1 MPVNPRLSV
10 PAVTRYATPVRKRAA
25 CVCLLFACDLS
36 GLGDGGASSGYRV
49 SPASSRR
56 DRRTV
61 VVGRPADA
69 ISLDPARVSD
79 NESGEVCEQIYE
91 SLLRYK
97 AGSTRIEA
105 GLAERWE
112 TSADGTIWTFHLR
125 DGVRFHDGT
134 RLDATAVVFSL
145 ERQRDAEHPYHGLD
159 RTGLEFAYAEMLK
172 TIRKVEALGPM
183 TVRITLDRTY
193 APFEANMAMVAFAII
208 SPNALTSW
216 RQEYYL
222 HPTGTGPFRFVDWK
236 DGRVVLER
244 NPDYWGQPPGI
255 DRLVFRA
262 IPDGRQRL
270 IELESGAI
278 DVAYSVLPAELQFVE
293 LHPDLVLHKAAANNV
308 SYLAMNATRPP
319 FDDVRVRRAVN
330 YAINKD
336 PIVKLAYQGMAV
348 AATGPLPPTQWGYHP
363 VETYRYDPERASG
376 LLKDAAA
383 DGHFDPFRVHRLY
396 VPSTPR
402 PYLPDPESVA
412 RVIQANLKAVGLQTE
427 LVVQGMKG
435 HIEDAQ
441 NGEHDL
447 ALFGWVGDNGDPD
460 NFLYLLLDQDNTT
473 PGTAR
478 NVAFYRD
485 AELHELLIGAQQ
497 TTSRAGRERMYR
509 RAQERIARQAP
520 WVPLAHSQ
528 VSVAARVDVGGIKVN
543 PSTHVDFRGVK
554 RLEH

>member
-1 MPVNPRLSV
+1 M
-10 PAVTRYATPVRKRAA
+10 
-25 CVCLLFACDLS
+25 
-36 GLGDGGASSGYRV
+36 
-49 SPASSRR
+49 
-56 DRRTV
+56 
-61 VVGRPADA
+61 VGRPADA

-91 SLLRYK
+91 SLLRYRP
-97 AGSTRIEA
+97 GSTRVEA

-112 TSADGTIWTFHLR
+112 MTPDGRTWTFYIR
-125 DGVRFHDGT
+125 PGVRFHDGSP
-134 RLDATAVVFSL
+134 LDAHAVVFSL
-145 ERQRDAEHPYHGLD
+145 ERQRDTAHPYHRLD
-159 RTGLEFAYAEMLK
+159 RTRLEFAYAEMLK
-172 TIRKVEALGPM
+172 TIRSVEATGPM
-183 TVRITLDRTY
+183 TVRITTDRTY

-208 SPNALTSW
+208 SPRALTSW
-216 RQEYYL
+216 REEYYL
-222 HPTGTGPFRFVDWK
+222 HPVGTGPFRFTEWK
-236 DGRVVLER
+236 DGRIVLER
-244 NPDYWGQPPGI
+244 NRDYWDKPPAI

-278 DVAYSVLPAELQFVE
+278 DVAYSILPNELQFVD
-293 LHPDLVLHKAAANNV
+293 LHPDLQLYRAAANNV
-308 SYLAMNATRPP
+308 AYLAMNTTRPP
-319 FDDVRVRRAVN
+319 FDDLRVRRAVN
-330 YAINKD
+330 YAINTD
-336 PIVKLAYQGMAV
+336 PIVKLAYQGMAT
-348 AATGPLPPTQWGYHP
+348 AASGPLPPTQWGYHP
-363 VETYRYDPERASG
+363 VVAYRYDPEKASG

-427 LVVQGMKG
+427 LVVQGMKS
-435 HIEDAQ
+435 HIEDTQ

-473 PGTAR
+473 PGVAR
-478 NVAFYRD
+478 NVAFFRD

-497 TTSRAGRERMYR
+497 SMSRSEREKMYR
-509 RAQERIARQAP
+509 RAQERIASQAP
-520 WVPLAHSQ
+520 WAPLAHSQ
-528 VSVAARVDVGGIKVN
+528 VSVAARVDVGGIRVN

>member
-1 MPVNPRLSV
+1 M
-10 PAVTRYATPVRKRAA
+10 
-25 CVCLLFACDLS
+25 
-36 GLGDGGASSGYRV
+36 
-49 SPASSRR
+49 
-56 DRRTV
+56 

-91 SLLRYK
+91 SLLRYRP
-97 AGSTRIEA
+97 GSTRLEP

-112 TSADGTIWTFHLR
+112 MSTDGLVWTFHIR
-125 DGVRFHDGT
+125 PGVTFHDGT
-134 RLDATAVVFSL
+134 PLDAGAVVFSL
-145 ERQRDAEHPYHGLD
+145 ERQRNPQHPYHRRD
-159 RTGLEFAYAEMLK
+159 KTGLEFAYVEMLRV
-172 TIRKVEALGPM
+172 IRKVEATGPM
-183 TVRITLDRTY
+183 TVRITVDRNY

-208 SPNALTSW
+208 SPSALASW
-216 RQEYYL
+216 REDYYL
-222 HPTGTGPFRFVDWK
+222 HPVGTGPFRFTEWQ
-236 DGRVVLER
+236 DGRIVLER
-244 NPDYWGQPPGI
+244 NDTYWDKPPAI

-278 DVAYSVLPAELQFVE
+278 DVAYSILPGELQFVD
-293 LHPDLVLHKAAANNV
+293 LHPDLQLYRAAANNV
-308 SYLAMNATRPP
+308 AYLAMNSTHPP
-319 FDDVRVRRAVN
+319 FDDPRVRRAVN

-336 PIVKLAYQGMAV
+336 PIVKLAYQGMATP
-348 AATGPLPPTQWGYHP
+348 ASGPLPPTQWGHHP
-363 VETYRYDPERASG
+363 VDTYRYDPQRASD

-383 DGHFDPFRVHRLY
+383 DGHFDPFRVYRLY

-402 PYLPDPESVA
+402 PYLPDPETVA

-427 LVVQGMKG
+427 LVVQGMKA

-460 NFLYLLLDQDNTT
+460 NFLYMLLDQDNTT
-473 PGTAR
+473 PGDAR

-485 AELHELLIGAQQ
+485 AELHRLLIAAQQ
-497 TTSRAGRERMYR
+497 SMSRAEREAMYR
-509 RAQERIARQAP
+509 RAQERIAAQAP

-528 VSVAARVDVGGIKVN
+528 VSVAARVDVGGIVVN

-554 RLEH
+554 RLER

>member
-1 MPVNPRLSV
+1 M
-10 PAVTRYATPVRKRAA
+10 
-25 CVCLLFACDLS
+25 
-36 GLGDGGASSGYRV
+36 
-49 SPASSRR
+49 
-56 DRRTV
+56 
-61 VVGRPADA
+61 VGRPADA

-91 SLLRYK
+91 SLLRYRP
-97 AGSTRIEA
+97 GSTRVEA

-112 TSADGTIWTFHLR
+112 MTPDGRTWTFYIR
-125 DGVRFHDGT
+125 PGVRFHDGSP
-134 RLDATAVVFSL
+134 LDAHAVVFSL
-145 ERQRDAEHPYHGLD
+145 ERQRDAAHPYHRLD
-159 RTGLEFAYAEMLK
+159 RTRLEFAYAEMLK
-172 TIRKVEALGPM
+172 TIRSVEATGPM
-183 TVRITLDRTY
+183 TVRITTDRTY

-208 SPNALTSW
+208 SPRALTSW
-216 RQEYYL
+216 REEYYL
-222 HPTGTGPFRFVDWK
+222 HPVGTGPFRFSEWK
-236 DGRVVLER
+236 DGRIVLER
-244 NPDYWGQPPGI
+244 NPDYWDKPPAI

-278 DVAYSVLPAELQFVE
+278 DVAYSILPNELQFVD
-293 LHPDLVLHKAAANNV
+293 LHPDLQLYRAAANNV
-308 SYLAMNATRPP
+308 AYLAMNTTRPP
-319 FDDVRVRRAVN
+319 FDDLRVRRAVN
-330 YAINKD
+330 YAINTD
-336 PIVKLAYQGMAV
+336 PIVKLAYQGMAT
-348 AATGPLPPTQWGYHP
+348 AASGPLPPTQWGYHP
-363 VETYRYDPERASG
+363 VAAYRYDPEKASG

-427 LVVQGMKG
+427 LVVQGMKA

-473 PGTAR
+473 PGAAR

-497 TTSRAGRERMYR
+497 SMSRSEREKMYR
-509 RAQERIARQAP
+509 RAQERIAAQAP
-520 WVPLAHSQ
+520 WAPLAHSQ
-528 VSVAARVDVGGIKVN
+528 VSVAARVDVGGIRVN